1 MNQREVWSISLDIV
15 YCAKGM
21 GRRYNGMKRMGR
33 KGFEPL
39 VRAPQAES

>member
-33 KGFEPL
+33 KVSARL
-39 VRAPQAES
+39 SVRVPSPR